1 MFVNYIELKT
11 SIKPMSKM
19 CIEDDRHYNNRDS
32 KEDRSLANDMDQLRA
47 IVQQLTLRV
56 EQLEKDNRELR
67 QQRTVTNKHEP
78 KMALLSPASHSY
90 MDWINT
96 MFSYIPDQLNTVFE
110 NDLIAGIKGVFD
122 ASVQNTAILPIAVFD
137 KRPGTFYYYN
147 ENGAWT
153 VMEPAEFNTI
163 VNRICYHFVV
173 EFKRHWYDPNLKKI
187 QELNEYRDKYNDYY
201 MKILGGTRI
210 SDDSRRQRIRNY
222 VYQLIKQ

>member
-1 MFVNYIELKT
+1 
-11 SIKPMSKM
+11 MSKF
-19 CIEDDRHYNNRDS
+19 CIENEYHYDDDS
-32 KEDRSLANDMDQLRA
+32 KECVTNHFHGRSLENDMDQLRTM
-47 IVQQLTLRV
+47 VHQLTLRV

-67 QQRTVTNKHEP
+67 ERGTSIISKREP
-78 KMALLSPASHSY
+78 KLARLSPASLSY
-90 MDWINT
+90 TDWINT
-96 MFSYIPDQLNTVFE
+96 LFSFIPNQLNTVFE
-110 NDLIAGIKGVFD
+110 NGLIAGIKGVFD
-122 ASVQNTAILPIAVFD
+122 TSVQSTSILPIAVFD

-147 ENGAWT
+147 ENGTWT

-187 QELNEYRDKYNDYY
+187 QELDEYRDKYNDYY